1 MKRILLLV
9 LVVAFCIPLFAMQA
23 PPKKAENKQIAATEN
38 TENLKKVM
46 PKRHLQEEIN
56 QKMFW
61 QVIRNLT
68 ETTGSL

>member
-9 LVVAFCIPLFAMQA
+9 LVVAFCIPLFAVQA
-23 PPKKAENKQIAATEN
+23 PPKNRLLQLKVQTTSI
-38 TENLKKVM
+38 KKVM